1 MTPSPATPSSLG
13 PDAAL
18 FAAFIGALP
27 APPRRAEPDVA
38 DLVLRL
44 ASSVRQTTSALRE
57 ASACLQEGQPGP
69 RLAGLLAQAEAA
81 TLDQAECT
89 TRLLGRLAGSSAA

>member
-1 MTPSPATPSSLG
+1 MTPSPAILA

-18 FAAFIGALP
+18 FAALIGASP

-44 ASSVRQTTSALRE
+44 ASSVRHTTSALRE
-57 ASACLQEGQPGP
+57 ASACLHAGQTGP

-81 TLDQAECT
+81 SVDQAECA
-89 TRLLGRLAGSSAA
+89 TRLLGRLAGSAAA